1 MQRIPGWSHASLG
14 SLFRDKVVSGEMN
27 LVDAQNLRDTIAA
40 GQMVETVIDEII
52 TTAITP
58 VDYYTFSLIL
68 LFQLG

>member
-1 MQRIPGWSHASLG
+1 
-14 SLFRDKVVSGEMN
+14 MN